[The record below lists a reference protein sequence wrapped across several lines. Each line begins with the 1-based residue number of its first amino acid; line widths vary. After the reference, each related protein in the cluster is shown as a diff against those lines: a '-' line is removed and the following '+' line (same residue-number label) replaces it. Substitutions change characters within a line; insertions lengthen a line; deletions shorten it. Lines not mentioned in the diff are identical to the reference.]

1 MPNYVYFLLAV
12 AALIVGYIIY
22 GGIVTK
28 VFGVQ
33 PSRATPAQTHA
44 DGVDYV
50 EMPVWKVWLVQ
61 LLNIAG
67 VGPVFGPILGALWG
81 PSALLWIVIGTI
93 FAGAVHDYMAGML
106 SIRYGGANVP
116 TFVGYNLGNAA
127 KPPSLRSWP
136 AAWPM
141 KSWASPCF
149 TAAWWPKASSVWSGP
164 LWA

>member
-22 GGIVTK
+22 GGIVTR

-81 PSALLWIVIGTI
+81 PSAQIGR
-93 FAGAVHDYMAGML
+93 AHV
-106 SIRYGGANVP
+106 
-116 TFVGYNLGNAA
+116 
-127 KPPSLRSWP
+127 
-136 AAWPM
+136 
-141 KSWASPCF
+141 
-149 TAAWWPKASSVWSGP
+149 
-164 LWA
+164 

>member
-22 GGIVTK
+22 GGIVTR

-81 PSALLWIVIGTI
+81 PSAAGGIVNDAGGLFPPLIAGGGVAGQPESRAAHGQHRHQGQQPGFAPRALAGTG
-93 FAGAVHDYMAGML
+93 FGEVHD
-106 SIRYGGANVP
+106 
-116 TFVGYNLGNAA
+116 VGNLGRFLFQFHADLLMTI
-127 KPPSLRSWP
+127 SR
-136 AAWPM
+136 
-141 KSWASPCF
+141 
-149 TAAWWPKASSVWSGP
+149 
-164 LWA
+164 